1 MRAVLLCVV
10 AAGVFAFAASGAGA
24 SNLVTVGS
32 PPDTTPQNHQNE
44 PALAVDAGSPNILAA
59 GVNDFVDWRPC
70 PQADAVNQGT
80 CRDPADHPVGLSG
93 DYFSFDGGKSWVQ
106 PTYTGFTAHD
116 CASSGACP
124 THTGDIHTLPWYS
137 ENGLVSNGDPAVAF
151 GPRPVGGHFAWSN
164 GSRLYY
170 ANLTASVSGAFPQQ
184 EPFKGFL
191 GVYVSRLD
199 NPTPT
204 SVLDK
209 ASWMAPV
216 NAAPRTSSTT
226 FEDKEQIW
234 ADNASSSP
242 FFGNVYMCV
251 DEFRSQEK
259 GRGGAVSQA
268 EIVSTSTDGGA
279 TWTKRQVSNA
289 ASNIQQG
296 FHAAC
301 SMRTDS
307 NGVVYLFYS
316 RFAFGFPGHGTH
328 VMQKS
333 FDGGQHW
340 TQPVDIFG
348 MNDACYNVDPV
359 EGRCVGDGDAGFRID
374 LTAAPS
380 VDIANGAPTGFGA
393 TNEIVDGWS
402 DGRFGLNSEAGLLSW
417 SANGGTS
424 WSNPITVSL
433 GADRSLYSAPAIS
446 PTGDRVYYVY
456 EGPQTPWEGSDMTTP
471 RMYHGVFR
479 TAPIGAGGLPG
490 AWTTIENGPLADVR
504 AAYPGHDIYQER
516 VGDYVYAVA
525 TSSYGASVWTDVR
538 NAAVCDAVQTW
549 RSDSFTAGH
558 RILPGAPW
566 PGDPTVCPPTWGNT
580 DIYAATTA
588 P

>member
-1 MRAVLLCVV
+1 MRALLLCIV
-10 AAGVFAFAASGAGA
+10 AVCLFALPVAAASGD
-24 SNLVTVGS
+24 SLVTVGS

-44 PALAVDAGSPNILAA
+44 PAVAIDAGQPNVLAA
-59 GVNDFVDWRPC
+59 GVNDFIDWRPC
-70 PQADAVNQGT
+70 PQDDAVNRGT
-80 CRDPADHPVGLSG
+80 CFDPADNPVGLSG
-93 DYFSFDGGKSWVQ
+93 VYFSFDSGHSWVQ
-106 PTYTGFTAHD
+106 PTYTGFTARD
-116 CASSGACP
+116 CGPSGPCP
-124 THTGDIHTLPWYS
+124 THTGPIGTLPWYS

-151 GPRPVGGHFAWSN
+151 GPRPVNGHFSWAN

-170 ANLTASVSGAFPQQ
+170 GNLTASVTGGFPQQ
-184 EPFKGFL
+184 QPFKGFL

-199 NPTPT
+199 NPTPS
-204 SVLDK
+204 SVLAK
-209 ASWMAPV
+209 SSWMPPV

-226 FEDKEQIW
+226 FEDKDQIW

-242 FFGNVYMCV
+242 FFGNVYLCV

-259 GRGGAVSQA
+259 SHAGAVSQV

-279 TWTKRQVSNA
+279 TWTKRQVGSA
-289 ASNIQQG
+289 ATNVQQG

-301 SMRTDS
+301 SIRTDS
-307 NGVVYLFYS
+307 NGVVYLFYT
-316 RFAFGFPGHGTH
+316 RFQFGFPGHGTH

-333 FDGGQHW
+333 FDGGKHW
-340 TQPVDIFG
+340 TQPVDILG

-402 DGRFGLNSEAGLLSW
+402 DGRFGLNNEAGLLSW
-417 SANGGTS
+417 STNGGSS

-433 GADRSLYSAPAIS
+433 AGDRSFYSAPAIS
-446 PTGDRVYYVY
+446 PTGDRIYYVY
-456 EGPQTPWEGSDMTTP
+456 EGTRTPWTGPDMTTP

-479 TAPIGAGGLPG
+479 TAPIGAAGAPGG
-490 AWTTIENGPLADVR
+490 WTTLDNGPLADVR
-504 AAYPGHDIYQER
+504 ASYPGHDIYQER
-516 VGDYVYAVA
+516 VGDYVYAAA

-538 NAAVCDAVQTW
+538 DAAVCSAVQSW
-549 RSDSFTAGH
+549 RAASFAAGH
-558 RILPGAPW
+558 RVLPGAPW
-566 PGDPTVCPPTWGNT
+566 PLSDCPATWGNT
-580 DIYAATTA
+580 NIYSATTA